1 MTHFLSFRP
10 LLLAGGL
17 LLGSTVVAQDDELP
31 IPPERL
37 QEIKAQKSAYLTQK
51 MGLTPEESQKFW
63 PVYNQYDKELDAL
76 RKERRD
82 VHKSM
87 RADGDVSEAEATA
100 AIEKEL
106 ASQQRELDLRKRY
119 SAGLHQVRGCAKD
132 PAPGAFRK
140 GVQSRT
146 IAPHEGT
153 KRRSTRPTTQR
164 PSLTV
169 PAGSPERDPAA
180 DPFPSW
186 R

>member
-1 MTHFLSFRP
+1 MTHFPPFRS

-17 LLGSTVVAQDDELP
+17 LLGSAVIAQDDEPP

-63 PVYNQYDKELDAL
+63 PVYNQFDKELDAL

-82 VHKSM
+82 VHRSM

-119 SAGLHQVRGCAKD
+119 SADFIKSV
-132 PAPGAFRK
+132 GARK
-140 GVQSRT
+140 TLLLARSER
-146 IAPHEGT
+146 EFNRELL
-153 KRRSTRPTTQR
+153 RRMKERAGDR
-164 PSLTV
+164 PS
-169 PAGSPERDPAA
+169 PPPGDR
-180 DPFPSW
+180 